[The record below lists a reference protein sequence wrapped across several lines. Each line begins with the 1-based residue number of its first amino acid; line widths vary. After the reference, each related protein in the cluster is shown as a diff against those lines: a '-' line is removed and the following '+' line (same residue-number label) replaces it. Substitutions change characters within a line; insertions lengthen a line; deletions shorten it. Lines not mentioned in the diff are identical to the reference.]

1 MMNHDEVFPLNRL
14 NHKSLGNYG
23 EEIAAKMM
31 TEKGCIILQRNFR
44 CRFGEIDIVA
54 RDGDTIIF
62 VEVKTRRN
70 KRFGEAE
77 EAVDYRKQ
85 KKIRQVAEYYLMMN
99 RSKSQKCRFDVYSVY
114 LDENKNPEEIRVS
127 ENCF

>member
-1 MMNHDEVFPLNRL
+1 MNRL
-14 NHKSLGNYG
+14 NHKSLGTYG
-23 EEIAAKMM
+23 EEMVAKMI
-31 TEKGCIILQRNFR
+31 TDKGYTILQRNFR

-70 KRFGEAE
+70 KKYGEAE

-85 KKIRQVAEYYLMMN
+85 KKIRQVAEYYLMLN
-99 RSKSQKCRFDVYSVY
+99 YSLSQKCRFDVYSVY
-114 LDENKNPEEIRVS
+114 LDENKNPWEIRVS